1 MNQLLIEMMSGVCGL
16 ILFRYGNENK
26 RLINIISICL
36 LLVIVSREA
45 MSITAY
51 GYIVYKLSVMGLGVA
66 YWSRFKEKQG
76 KTIIDYLKCVVLIMI
91 VLYPLNSLFL
101 SNRSEHENIF
111 FIAFTTLTFLATV
124 IILIID
130 KWTLVTTGKR

>member
-1 MNQLLIEMMSGVCGL
+1 
-16 ILFRYGNENK
+16 
-26 RLINIISICL
+26 
-36 LLVIVSREA
+36 

-51 GYIVYKLSVMGLGVA
+51 GYIIYKLSVMGLGVA